1 MRGVRVTLVSCSWR
15 PCMAPRA
22 GVKYIARPALPLHRA
37 RRRMIFRRSIIAEL
51 TSTASAVFTVLFSI
65 LFSVGLVRI
74 LGQAAGG
81 RVDNEAVVQLV
92 ALTALTWLPVI
103 LTLTL
108 FVAVLMT
115 LSRAYRDSEMVV
127 WFAAGQSLLAWVG
140 PVLRFAWPIVIAIG
154 LLAFFVT
161 PWSQAQ
167 IEDART
173 RFAQR
178 DDVSR
183 VAPGR
188 FIESGGAERVF
199 FVESVDFEGGEVR
212 NVFVSARSRGRE
224 TLVVAENGIIE
235 VAPNGDR
242 YIVLKKGRR
251 YEGTSGQLEYR
262 TLEFDSYSIRIES
275 RPDRPI
281 GERRA
286 KALPTFQLVTQPT
299 ATNLGEILWR
309 IGAPVMALLVTLLAI
324 PLSYTNPRV
333 GRSVNLII
341 AVLAFAVYV
350 NVLNTVQ
357 AYVQQDRLSF
367 GLGVWVVHG
376 AVLVV
381 IVVLFAR
388 RLLSHG
394 WSPLRQ
400 FGWRR
405 EGVK

>member
-1 MRGVRVTLVSCSWR
+1 
-15 PCMAPRA
+15 
-22 GVKYIARPALPLHRA
+22 
-37 RRRMIFRRSIIAEL
+37 MIFRRSIITEL

-65 LFSVGLVRI
+65 IFSVGLVRI

-81 RVDNEAVVQLV
+81 RVDNEAVLQLV
-92 ALTALTWLPVI
+92 ALTALTWLPIV

-108 FVAVLMT
+108 FIAVLMT
-115 LSRAYRDSEMVV
+115 LSRAYQDSEMVV
-127 WFAAGQSLLAWVG
+127 WFASGQSLLAWVG
-140 PVLRFAWPIVIAIG
+140 PVLRFAWPIVVAIA

-167 IEDART
+167 IEESRE
-173 RFAQR
+173 RFAKR

-188 FIESGGAERVF
+188 FIESGAADRVF
-199 FVESVDFEGGEVR
+199 FVESVDFDGGEVR
-212 NVFVSARSRGRE
+212 NVFVSAKNRGRE
-224 TLVVAENGIIE
+224 TLVVAEHGVIE

-242 YIVLKKGRR
+242 YIVLKQGRR
-251 YEGTSGQLEYR
+251 YEGTPGQLEYR
-262 TLEFDSYSIRIES
+262 TLEFDRYAIRIES

-286 KALPTFQLVTQPT
+286 KALPTFQLLTQPT

-309 IGAPVMALLVTLLAI
+309 ISAPVMALLVTLLAI

-333 GRSVNLII
+333 GRSINLII

-357 AYVQQDRLSF
+357 AYVQQERLTF
-367 GLGVWVVHG
+367 GIGVWVLHA
-376 AVLVV
+376 AVLAV
-381 IVVLFAR
+381 IVLLFVR
-388 RLLSHG
+388 RLFLHG
-394 WSPLRQ
+394 WRPLLHL
-400 FGWRR
+400 RR
-405 EGVK
+405 RAEAAK

>member
-1 MRGVRVTLVSCSWR
+1 
-15 PCMAPRA
+15 
-22 GVKYIARPALPLHRA
+22 
-37 RRRMIFRRSIIAEL
+37 MIFRRSIVAEL
-51 TSTASAVFTVLFSI
+51 TNTASAVFTVLFSI

-81 RVDNEAVVQLV
+81 RVDNQAVLQLV

-108 FVAVLMT
+108 FVSVLMT

-140 PVLRFAWPIVIAIG
+140 PVLRFAWPIVVGIG

-167 IEDART
+167 IEDARS

-199 FVESVDFEGGEVR
+199 FVESVDIEGGEVR
-212 NVFVSARSRGRE
+212 NVFVSSRSRGRE

-242 YIVLKKGRR
+242 YIVLKNGRR
-251 YEGTSGQLEYR
+251 YEGTPGKLEYR
-262 TLEFDSYSIRIES
+262 TLEFDRYSIRIES

-281 GERRA
+281 SERRA
-286 KALPTFQLVTQPT
+286 RALPTFALITQPT

-333 GRSVNLII
+333 GRSINLII
-341 AVLAFAVYV
+341 AVLSFAVYV

-357 AYVQQDRLSF
+357 AYVQQGRLSF
-367 GLGVWVVHG
+367 GIGVWVVHG
-376 AVLVV
+376 VVLAV
-381 IVVLFAR
+381 IVALFAR
-388 RLLSHG
+388 RLFLHG
-394 WSPLRQ
+394 WSPLRH
-400 FGWRR
+400 FGARR
-405 EGVK
+405 GNAK

>member
-1 MRGVRVTLVSCSWR
+1 
-15 PCMAPRA
+15 
-22 GVKYIARPALPLHRA
+22 
-37 RRRMIFRRSIIAEL
+37 MIFRRSIIAEL
-51 TSTASAVFTVLFSI
+51 TSTASGVFTVLFSI

-81 RVDNEAVVQLV
+81 RVDNQAVLQLV
-92 ALTALTWLPVI
+92 ALTALTWLPIV

-127 WFAAGQSLLAWVG
+127 WFTSGQSLLAWVG
-140 PVLRFAWPIVIAIG
+140 PVLRFAWPIVLAIG

-161 PWSQAQ
+161 PWAQAQ
-167 IEDART
+167 MEDARA

-188 FIESGGAERVF
+188 FIESSGAERVF
-199 FVESVDFEGGEVR
+199 FVESVDFDNGEVR

-242 YIVLKKGRR
+242 YIVLQKGRR
-251 YEGTSGQLEYR
+251 YEGTPGQLEYR
-262 TLEFDSYSIRIES
+262 TLEFDRYSIRIES

-286 KALPTFQLVTQPT
+286 KALPTFDLVTQPT

-333 GRSVNLII
+333 GRSINLII
-341 AVLAFAVYV
+341 AVLAFAVYI

-357 AYVQQDRLSF
+357 AYVQQDRLAF
-367 GLGVWVVHG
+367 GIGVWAVHAG
-376 AVLVV
+376 VLAVTVF
-381 IVVLFAR
+381 LFAR
-388 RLLSHG
+388 RLAVHG
-394 WSPLRQ
+394 WSPLRY
-400 FGWRR
+400 FGRRR
-405 EGVK
+405 EASK

>member
-1 MRGVRVTLVSCSWR
+1 
-15 PCMAPRA
+15 
-22 GVKYIARPALPLHRA
+22 
-37 RRRMIFRRSIIAEL
+37 MIFRRSIIAEL

-286 KALPTFQLVTQPT
+286 KALPTFQLITQPT

-333 GRSVNLII
+333 GRSINLII

-376 AVLVV
+376 AVLAV

-388 RLLSHG
+388 RLFLHG
-394 WSPLRQ
+394 WSPLRP
-400 FGWRR
+400 FGRRR
-405 EGVK
+405 ESAR

>member
-1 MRGVRVTLVSCSWR
+1 
-15 PCMAPRA
+15 
-22 GVKYIARPALPLHRA
+22 
-37 RRRMIFRRSIIAEL
+37 MIFRRSIIAEL

-224 TLVVAENGIIE
+224 TLVVAQNGIIE

-286 KALPTFQLVTQPT
+286 KALPTFQLITQPT

-333 GRSVNLII
+333 GRSINLII

-376 AVLVV
+376 AVLAV

-388 RLLSHG
+388 RLFLHG
-394 WSPLRQ
+394 WNPLRS
-400 FGWRR
+400 FGRRR
-405 EGVK
+405 EGAK

>member
-1 MRGVRVTLVSCSWR
+1 
-15 PCMAPRA
+15 
-22 GVKYIARPALPLHRA
+22 
-37 RRRMIFRRSIIAEL
+37 MIFRRAIVAEL

-81 RVDNEAVVQLV
+81 RVDNQAVLQLV

-140 PVLRFAWPIVIAIG
+140 PVLRFAWPIVVAIG
-154 LLAFFVT
+154 LLAFFVS

-188 FIESGGAERVF
+188 FIESSGADRVF
-199 FVESVDFEGGEVR
+199 FIESVDLEGGEVR
-212 NVFVSARSRGRE
+212 NVFVSSRSRGRE
-224 TLVVAENGIIE
+224 TLVVAQNGIIE

-242 YIVLKKGRR
+242 YIVLRNGRR
-251 YEGTSGQLEYR
+251 YEGTPGKLEYR

-281 GERRA
+281 SERRA
-286 KALPTFQLVTQPT
+286 KALPTFDLVTQPT
-299 ATNLGEILWR
+299 STNLGEILWR
-309 IGAPVMALLVTLLAI
+309 IGTPVMALLITLLAI

-333 GRSVNLII
+333 GRSMNLII

-350 NVLNTVQ
+350 NVLNTAR
-357 AYVQQDRLSF
+357 AYVQQDRLAF
-367 GLGVWVVHG
+367 GIGVWVVHG
-376 AVLVV
+376 AVLAV
-381 IVVLFAR
+381 IVLLFAR
-388 RLLSHG
+388 RLTVHG
-394 WSPLRQ
+394 WSPLRY
-400 FGWRR
+400 FRRRR
-405 EGVK
+405 EGAK

>member
-1 MRGVRVTLVSCSWR
+1 
-15 PCMAPRA
+15 
-22 GVKYIARPALPLHRA
+22 
-37 RRRMIFRRSIIAEL
+37 MIFRRSIIAEL

-108 FVAVLMT
+108 FIAVLMT

-333 GRSVNLII
+333 GRSINLII

-376 AVLVV
+376 AVLAL

-388 RLLSHG
+388 RLFLHG
-394 WSPLRQ
+394 WSPLRP
-400 FGWRR
+400 FGRRR
-405 EGVK
+405 EGAK

>member
-1 MRGVRVTLVSCSWR
+1 
-15 PCMAPRA
+15 
-22 GVKYIARPALPLHRA
+22 
-37 RRRMIFRRSIIAEL
+37 MIFRRSIVAEL
-51 TSTASAVFTVLFSI
+51 TNTASAVFTVLFSI

-81 RVDNEAVVQLV
+81 RVDNQAVLQLV
-92 ALTALTWLPVI
+92 ALTALTWLPVV

-108 FVAVLMT
+108 FVSVLMT

-140 PVLRFAWPIVIAIG
+140 PVLRFAWPIVVGIG

-199 FVESVDFEGGEVR
+199 FVESVDIDGGEVR
-212 NVFVSARSRGRE
+212 NVFVSSRSRGRE
-224 TLVVAENGIIE
+224 TLVVAENGVIE

-242 YIVLKKGRR
+242 YIVLKSGRR
-251 YEGTSGQLEYR
+251 YEGTPGKLEYR
-262 TLEFDSYSIRIES
+262 TLEFDRYSIRIES

-281 GERRA
+281 SERRA
-286 KALPTFQLVTQPT
+286 RALPTFALITQPT

-333 GRSVNLII
+333 GRSINLII

-357 AYVQQDRLSF
+357 AYVQQGRLSF
-367 GLGVWVVHG
+367 GIGVWVVHG
-376 AVLVV
+376 VVLAV
-381 IVVLFAR
+381 IVALFAR
-388 RLLSHG
+388 RMFLHG
-394 WSPLRQ
+394 WSPLRHL
-400 FGWRR
+400 GARR
-405 EGVK
+405 GNAK

>member
-1 MRGVRVTLVSCSWR
+1 
-15 PCMAPRA
+15 
-22 GVKYIARPALPLHRA
+22 
-37 RRRMIFRRSIIAEL
+37 MIFRRSIVAEL
-51 TSTASAVFTVLFSI
+51 TNTASAVFTVLFSI

-81 RVDNEAVVQLV
+81 RVDNQAVLQLV

-108 FVAVLMT
+108 FVSVLMT

-140 PVLRFAWPIVIAIG
+140 PVLRFAWPIVIGIG

-199 FVESVDFEGGEVR
+199 FVESVDIDGGEVR
-212 NVFVSARSRGRE
+212 NVFVSSRSRGRE

-235 VAPNGDR
+235 IAPNGDR
-242 YIVLKKGRR
+242 YIVLKSGRR
-251 YEGTSGQLEYR
+251 YEGTPGKLEYR
-262 TLEFDSYSIRIES
+262 TLEFDRYSIRIES

-281 GERRA
+281 SERRA
-286 KALPTFQLVTQPT
+286 RALPTFALITQPT

-333 GRSVNLII
+333 GRSINLII
-341 AVLAFAVYV
+341 AVLSFAVYV

-357 AYVQQDRLSF
+357 AYVQQGRLGF
-367 GLGVWVVHG
+367 GIGVWVVHG
-376 AVLVV
+376 VVLAV
-381 IVVLFAR
+381 IVALFAR
-388 RLLSHG
+388 RLFLHG
-394 WSPLRQ
+394 WSPLRH
-400 FGWRR
+400 FGARR
-405 EGVK
+405 GNAK

>member
-1 MRGVRVTLVSCSWR
+1 
-15 PCMAPRA
+15 
-22 GVKYIARPALPLHRA
+22 
-37 RRRMIFRRSIIAEL
+37 
-51 TSTASAVFTVLFSI
+51 VFTVLFSI

-81 RVDNEAVVQLV
+81 RVDNQAVLQLV

-108 FVAVLMT
+108 FVSVLMT

-140 PVLRFAWPIVIAIG
+140 PVLRFAWPIVVGIG

-167 IEDART
+167 IEDARS

-199 FVESVDFEGGEVR
+199 FVESVDIEGGEVR
-212 NVFVSARSRGRE
+212 NVFVSSRSRGRE

-242 YIVLKKGRR
+242 YIVLKNGRR
-251 YEGTSGQLEYR
+251 YEGTPGKLEYR
-262 TLEFDSYSIRIES
+262 TLEFDRYSIRIES

-281 GERRA
+281 SERRA
-286 KALPTFQLVTQPT
+286 RALPTFALITQPT

-333 GRSVNLII
+333 GRSINLII
-341 AVLAFAVYV
+341 AVLSFAVYV

-357 AYVQQDRLSF
+357 AYVQQGRLSF
-367 GLGVWVVHG
+367 GIGVWVVHG
-376 AVLVV
+376 VVLAV
-381 IVVLFAR
+381 IVALFAR
-388 RLLSHG
+388 RLFLHG
-394 WSPLRQ
+394 WSPLRH
-400 FGWRR
+400 FGARR
-405 EGVK
+405 GNAK

>member
-1 MRGVRVTLVSCSWR
+1 
-15 PCMAPRA
+15 
-22 GVKYIARPALPLHRA
+22 
-37 RRRMIFRRSIIAEL
+37 
-51 TSTASAVFTVLFSI
+51 
-65 LFSVGLVRI
+65 
-74 LGQAAGG
+74 
-81 RVDNEAVVQLV
+81 
-92 ALTALTWLPVI
+92 
-103 LTLTL
+103 
-108 FVAVLMT
+108 
-115 LSRAYRDSEMVV
+115 MVV

-154 LLAFFVT
+154 LLAFFVS

-199 FVESVDFEGGEVR
+199 FVESVDFDNGEVR

-242 YIVLKKGRR
+242 YIVLQKGRR
-251 YEGTSGQLEYR
+251 YEGTPGQLEYR
-262 TLEFDSYSIRIES
+262 TLEFDRYSIRIES

-286 KALPTFQLVTQPT
+286 KALPTFDLVTRPT

-333 GRSVNLII
+333 GRSINLII

-357 AYVQQDRLSF
+357 AYVQQDRLAF
-367 GLGVWVVHG
+367 GIGVWVVHA
-376 AVLVV
+376 AVLAVT
-381 IVVLFAR
+381 VVLFAR
-388 RLLSHG
+388 RLFAHG
-394 WSPLRQ
+394 WRP
-400 FGWRR
+400 WRR
-405 EGVK
+405 LGGRREAAK